1 MPWEWDIDPQEAPA
15 QSGASS
21 YGEGERPLAAM
32 HLWPYRSLPRRGF
45 VAVIGVAFLAFLV
58 PLSAFLGT
66 ASLWWI
72 LLPVMGV
79 LWLLWFFIDKSYRDA
94 EILEELRIWRDR
106 ITLTRHGPQ
115 GQYHEW
121 EANPY
126 WVSIHLYR
134 TGGPV
139 ENYVTLKGNSREVE
153 LGAFLSEEERPGLYR
168 EVAGLLRQVKTA
180 RPH

>member
-15 QSGASS
+15 SSGAFSH
-21 YGEGERPLAAM
+21 EAGERPLAAM

-45 VAVIGVAFLAFLV
+45 AAVIGVAFLAFLV

-94 EILEELRIWRDR
+94 EILEELRIWPDR
-106 ITLTRHGPQ
+106 ITLTRHGPH
-115 GQYHEW
+115 GQHHEW

-126 WVSIHLYR
+126 WVSVHLHER
-134 TGGPV
+134 GGPV

-168 EVAGLLRQVKTA
+168 EVAALLRQAKA
-180 RPH
+180 AQAG